1 MTGFPES
8 HRDLLEAQTV
18 AILST
23 IDPRGFPQ
31 STALWFLLD
40 EDGKLRLAVNSSRK
54 KLDNLR
60 ARPECTLFI
69 LDVNNIYKTI
79 EVRAR
84 ATVELDEGY
93 ALSDRVG
100 RKYNDDLRRFDP
112 PGTTRYAVTLD
123 PVRINT
129 TPAGR

>member
-1 MTGFPES
+1 LAGFPES
-8 HRDLLEAQTV
+8 HRDLLEARTV

-23 IDPRGFPQ
+23 LDPRGYPQ
-31 STALWFLLD
+31 LTALWFLWD

-69 LDVNNIYKTI
+69 LDINNTYRSI

-93 ALSDRVG
+93 AVSDRVG
-100 RKYNDDLRRFDP
+100 GKYGDDLRRFDP

-123 PVRINT
+123 PVRVNT
-129 TPAGR
+129 TGA

>member
-1 MTGFPES
+1 MVKFPES
-8 HRDLLEAQTV
+8 HRDLLEAPTV

-23 IDPRGFPQ
+23 LDPAGFPQ

-40 EDGKLRLAVNSSRK
+40 EDGQLKLAVNSSRK

-60 ARPECTLFI
+60 ARQQCTLFV
-69 LDVNNIYKTI
+69 LDVGNVYRTI
-79 EVRAR
+79 EVRGL

-100 RKYNDDLRRFDP
+100 RKYHDDLRRFDP
-112 PGTTRYAVTLD
+112 PGTTRYAVSID
-123 PVRINT
+123 PVRVNVT
-129 TPAGR
+129 G